1 MKLTDDKSAVR
12 MMRFRPEYGGLTYTL
27 QVRIEALDFI
37 LRLRFCQVR
46 VMHSHNI
53 LDFRVDCEGHLS

>member
-1 MKLTDDKSAVR
+1 